1 MQPSL
6 SQEDVLLYQSPDG
19 AIRLDV
25 QLEHET
31 VWLTQA
37 QMTELFST
45 SRQNIGLHINN
56 LFREGELVLSSVSKP
71 KLRIIEGIKKVC
83 PAGQK

>member
-19 AIRLDV
+19 VIRLDV

-37 QMTELFST
+37 QMTKLFDISKKT
-45 SRQNIGLHINN
+45 VSEHIRNI
-56 LFREGELVLSSVSKP
+56 FREGELVEDAVVRNSGQLP
-71 KLRIIEGIKKVC
+71 QMARITC
-83 PAGQK
+83 